1 MEWKSLTM
9 EYGSSS
15 NVIQKPEY
23 RTIVVEGVIFYII
36 LYNNVVVNFLTN
48 ESNRN
53 ILARSSFF

>member
-1 MEWKSLTM
+1 M